1 MDASFPERVFWN
13 FYIIDRNGTTFEH
26 KEDVPNFTTQMV
38 PVFIALIVLEEFYLV
53 VRKGKHIRINDGVIS
68 IAHGMIMDV
77 IKLFTKT
84 LEVFF
89 YEWLYEKRFW
99 TLDWESPWT
108 WWAAAISVDFCY
120 YWVHRAVHEVSLFWA
135 SHQVHHSSEEYNLT
149 TALRQSAVQH
159 LFSIGFYLPLALLGV
174 PTAALLVHLQFNLFA
189 QFWIHTETVS
199 NLGPI
204 EWIFNTASHHRVHH
218 GINKWCLDKN
228 YAGFL
233 IIWDRIFGT
242 FEPERKD
249 EKIIYGLVSQPQTM
263 NPLYLQV
270 FYFRDVIA
278 KSLSMKTFGD
288 KLKALFFGPGW
299 NPGTPR
305 LGDEDAIPDKT
316 PEREKYD
323 PKIPFWV
330 QIYLLIHFTVVI
342 LVQQMMSIH
351 FATFHWMTALVFIFF
366 IFFSLYTIGCGFEG
380 KWWVPLLEVIRC
392 LGTLALLQ
400 GISLTQDPI
409 QDKIIFIYF
418 VFSSIL
424 WSAHCLAAILKPK
437 QKMS

>member
-1 MDASFPERVFWN
+1 MNTEVK
-13 FYIIDRNGTTFEH
+13 Y
-26 KEDVPNFTTQMV
+26 DVR
-38 PVFIALIVLEEFYLV
+38 AL
-53 VRKGKHIRINDGVIS
+53 KGQRI
-68 IAHGMIMDV
+68 
-77 IKLFTKT
+77 LFTKT

-174 PTAALLVHLQFNLFA
+174 PTAAFDVSQVSITSFYSYYSSKLLK
-189 QFWIHTETVS
+189 
-199 NLGPI
+199 
-204 EWIFNTASHHRVHH
+204 

-270 FYFRDVIA
+270 FYFRDVIV

-305 LGDEDAIPDKT
+305 LGDEDAIPDET
-316 PEREKYD
+316 PERENSHTSATNDVYSFCE
-323 PKIPFWV
+323 KIWPSEIV
-330 QIYLLIHFTVVI
+330 N
-342 LVQQMMSIH
+342 
-351 FATFHWMTALVFIFF
+351 
-366 IFFSLYTIGCGFEG
+366 
-380 KWWVPLLEVIRC
+380 K
-392 LGTLALLQ
+392 
-400 GISLTQDPI
+400 D
-409 QDKIIFIYF
+409 IIKF
-418 VFSSIL
+418 
-424 WSAHCLAAILKPK
+424 
-437 QKMS
+437 